1 MACMS
6 YVVLARKY
14 RPRSFA
20 QMVGQEHVVRA
31 LANALAQQRL
41 HHAYL
46 FTGTRGIGK
55 TTVSRILA
63 KCLNCTGADGRGGIT
78 AEPCGVCSACV
89 EIDEDRYIDYIEL
102 DAASN
107 RGIDEARELIDRAA
121 YKPGIGRFKVFMIDE
136 AHQLTK
142 DAFSALLKTLEEP
155 PEYLKF
161 VLATTD
167 PEKMLPTVLSRCL
180 QFNLR
185 PMAPQVVAA
194 HLEHIL
200 RSEAVAHDAA
210 ALRLLAR
217 AARGSMR
224 DALSL
229 ADQAIAYGG
238 GRFDEAGVR
247 AMLGSVD
254 GTHVAALVEAVA
266 QRDGP
271 ALLRRVE
278 LLRGLGLSAEGTLES
293 MALLLQHMAVEQ
305 AVPGALDAEDPDH
318 EDPRRLAPLLPPDET
333 QLLYSIVLQGRGE
346 LALMADE
353 YAALTMVLLRMLAF
367 APAAEAAAPAASPP
381 TAVPAAAAAQGDAA
395 SSSALPS
402 SAPFGGHRA
411 QRTAAAASPA
421 AAPAAPAV
429 CEPAPPRGAAAS
441 APAAAQ
447 PPMPSAKAH
456 AQPVLGEP
464 PPWVEENPPDD
475 AAAPPASAALRA
487 ASAPALAVPAAARPP
502 DPPAALVPTALG
514 GQWRALVERLAA
526 AGAIAALVRELAWQ
540 AGLET
545 VDDTAQP
552 PCWQLRVE
560 RESLRTDALRDK
572 LAAALQAELGH
583 PVRLLLLAGAP
594 GDSPARR
601 DAAERAARQRRAEQT
616 IRDDPLVQALM
627 AQFKTA
633 RIVPGSIKPL

>member
-1 MACMS
+1 MS

-402 SAPFGGHRA
+402 SAPLGGHRA

-502 DPPAALVPTALG
+502 DAPAALVPTALG

>member
-1 MACMS
+1 MARMS

>member
-1 MACMS
+1 MARMS

-502 DPPAALVPTALG
+502 DAPAALVPTALG